1 MNQDTLPLPA
11 TGVLICTLQK
21 NWWVFVLRGALAL
34 IIAVIAFVMP
44 ADSLLALTL
53 VFGAYSFVDGAF
65 EPAHSVPGHTPYTA
79 TSTSCSHSSPC
90 TISRNQKISHASS
103 GCVSQY
109 PAKMSAE

>member
-1 MNQDTLPLPA
+1 MKARKASSGSTRSGAAP
-11 TGVLICTLQK
+11 ICAISTEPPE
-21 NWWVFVLRGALAL
+21 WWL
-34 IIAVIAFVMP
+34 
-44 ADSLLALTL
+44 S
-53 VFGAYSFVDGAF
+53 S
-65 EPAHSVPGHTPYTA
+65 AHSVPGHTPYTA